1 MSWQFATAVLLG
13 LGAAV
18 AVVRALLEGRGA
30 RRDEHGAARGVRDW
44 AVWLQVPAA
53 VLLYFVLFPPASRLR
68 ADALTVVTAGATRAE
83 LRAAPQ
89 DQLVVALAGAPVP
102 PGSAVAADLAT
113 ALRAHPGVSRLTVIG
128 GGLSARDRPAAA
140 RLAAVEF
147 AAAPESGLVRLQFPT
162 SVPLGRE
169 WQLSGHA
176 AARVR
181 RAELRDPAG
190 VLVDAATVDAAGDF
204 TVAASARGV
213 GPVKFQLRLLDEAHA
228 LVDTVSVPVVVTG
241 GETLRLIVR
250 AGPINP
256 EIKYFR
262 RWAEDTGLATSLS
275 AALTEGIVQND
286 GDARLDA
293 SSLEAADVVLI
304 DARGWAAL
312 TASDKAAL
320 SDAVEHGL
328 GLLLRADAPL
338 APETAADWAAMGFKL
353 RPTATPRSVTLD
365 RYLGL
370 HDRTAFTMAP
380 VDVNAPGSS
389 IAVSAD
395 DATPLLW
402 WLPQGAGRIGL
413 SRLVDSYRLVLLGDS
428 ERYGNLWAST
438 LEQLSRPHPAPPPGP
453 RMLGVA
459 WVFERV
465 VLCGLGAAA
474 RVLPSAEGADVAL
487 DVDAHGCAGYWP
499 ATAGWQTL
507 QSDGAAWPFYVR
519 AADDG
524 ASWHASLD
532 RQATLDLVTPSAAA
546 GASGTSTRA
555 PGAPTSA
562 LGTPATGPAPSA
574 EPAPSAPMSRWPW
587 FFAWLALTAAIWWR
601 ERRGFRLA
609 VRVA

>member
-1 MSWQFATAVLLG
+1 VSWQLATAVLLG
-13 LGAAV
+13 LGAAL
-18 AVVRALLEGRGA
+18 AVVRALLAA
-30 RRDEHGAARGVRDW
+30 RRDEHGAARGLRDW

-53 VLLYFVLFPPASRLR
+53 VLLYFVLYPPAAVLR

-83 LRAAPQ
+83 LRAARR
-89 DQLVVALAGAPVP
+89 DQLVVALAEAPAP
-102 PGSAVAADLAT
+102 PGSSVAADLAT
-113 ALRAHPGVSRLTVIG
+113 ALRAHPGVRRLTVIG

-140 RLAAVEF
+140 ALPAIEF
-147 AAAPESGLVRLQFPT
+147 AAGPAKALLGLSFPA

-169 WQLSGHA
+169 WQVAGRA
-176 AARVR
+176 AAPVR

-190 VLVDAATVDAAGDF
+190 GIVDAVDVAAGGAF
-204 TVAASARGV
+204 GLAGPARGV
-213 GPVKFQLRLLDEAHA
+213 GPAKFQLRLLDGAHA
-228 LVDTVSVPVVVTG
+228 LVDAVSVPIVVTG
-241 GETLRLIVR
+241 GDTLRVIVR

-262 RWAEDTGLATSLS
+262 RWAQDSGLATSLT
-275 AALTEGIVQND
+275 AALTEGIAQND

-293 SSLEAADVVLI
+293 GSLAAADVVLV

-312 TASDKAAL
+312 TAGDKAAL
-320 SDAVEHGL
+320 ADAVEHGL

-338 APETAADWAAMGFKL
+338 APETAADWAALGFKL
-353 RPTATPRSVTLD
+353 TPTATPRSITLD

-380 VDVNAPGSS
+380 VDVDAPGSR

-402 WLPQGAGRIGL
+402 WHARGAGRIGL
-413 SRLVDSYRLVLLGDS
+413 SRLVDSYRLVLLGDA

-438 LEQLSRPHPAPPPGP
+438 LELMSRPRPAPPTGP
-453 RMLGVA
+453 RLPGTA

-474 RVLPSAEGADVAL
+474 RVLPSADGSDVAL

-507 QSDGAAWPFYVR
+507 ESDGAAWPFYVR

-532 RQATLDLVTPSAAA
+532 RQATLDLVTPPPGAVGAPTPAALAPDAAAA
-546 GASGTSTRA
+546 GPMPS
-555 PGAPTSA
+555 
-562 LGTPATGPAPSA
+562 APSA
-574 EPAPSAPMSRWPW
+574 PPTAPPSAPMSRWPW